1 MKGRGVGP
9 LHLKSKFLFV
19 YDSSKKKKK
28 RQLIIQTQN
37 NPANSSTN
45 LDGFL
50 LLKIL
55 EVRKYAL
62 IWITAVLQS
71 NDTNKKNQ

>member
-1 MKGRGVGP
+1 MIRQK
-9 LHLKSKFLFV
+9 
-19 YDSSKKKKK
+19 KKKKK

-55 EVRKYAL
+55 EVRKYAI